1 MIKGLTGGK
10 GVVINGGNTPTTYIN
25 MSNPS
30 AGMMRYN
37 GNSNNIEV
45 YDGSSWMT
53 MQTSYASVELDAETL
68 SLIDWARKKR
78 AEEYEL
84 EILAEKNP
92 TIKDL
97 VDKVKL
103 YKNQIKMVQTL
114 LNSPGD
120 DGEVM
125 QEPMRP

>member
-1 MIKGLTGGK
+1 MIKGITGSR
-10 GVVINGGNTPTTYIN
+10 GVIVSGGNSPTTYIN
-25 MSNPS
+25 MAAPS

-45 YDGSSWMT
+45 YDGTSWLSMA
-53 MQTSYASVELDAETL
+53 TSYVSVELDAETQ

-78 AEEYEL
+78 AEEYDL
-84 EILAEKNP
+84 ERLAETNP

-97 VDKVKL
+97 V
-103 YKNQIKMVQTL
+103 NQIKDKEEQLKMVQTL
-114 LNSPGD
+114 LKSPG
-120 DGEVM
+120 GEAM